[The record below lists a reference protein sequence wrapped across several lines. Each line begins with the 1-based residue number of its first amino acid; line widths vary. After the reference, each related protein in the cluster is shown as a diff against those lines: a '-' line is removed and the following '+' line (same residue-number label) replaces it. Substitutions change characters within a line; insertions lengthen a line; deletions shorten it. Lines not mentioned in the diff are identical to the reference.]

1 MMVVLMLCGRGSR
14 GGANLILF
22 GCGGPFLVLYCLGHP
37 TVVLG
42 AVEGGH
48 VVGRPLGLELGS
60 VCLALSSALVSLH
73 LGFFLVLSSLSAATL
88 WLLLAAM

>member
-1 MMVVLMLCGRGSR
+1 MLCGRGSC

-22 GCGGPFLVLYCLGHP
+22 GCGGPFLVLCCLGHP

-60 VCLALSSALVSLH
+60 VCLAL
-73 LGFFLVLSSLSAATL
+73 VLSFGFVAPGVFLGVVLFVCGGIVAGWLLSAA
-88 WLLLAAM
+88 M